1 MEASQHG
8 LSTIFALTVSLAQNH
23 FLAQLLG
30 DSEMS
35 ATNVAGASLAEGAI
49 SATNKADEACLV
61 VHDTPPS
68 PPSVL

>member
-1 MEASQHG
+1 
-8 LSTIFALTVSLAQNH
+8 
-23 FLAQLLG
+23 
-30 DSEMS
+30 MS